1 MEFPVAVAT
10 ARPSPRLP
18 TAPGYWFEPKAD
30 GHRVV
35 AWREDARVR
44 LQSRSGRDV
53 TSSWPDL
60 AEALMALPVGAV
72 VDGEAVVEV
81 AGRLDF
87 SAAQSRKASSAERA
101 AVLAVLQ
108 PALYFCWDV
117 LRFPDP
123 EASCALVDVRHRF
136 YTERRGLL
144 LNLVGG
150 IGRPVVVLPATDDVV
165 TAQAWFDD
173 RELRE
178 RGFEGVVAKPGSSPY
193 RSTGDVWVKVRH
205 AETVDAKVIGFAG
218 PSGRPRRLAVRL
230 PDGRTVLTRP
240 LGPILARQ
248 VAEAAAGT
256 DGAPARTSS
265 GESYRTLPAGL
276 VVEVLAGTT
285 RHATVDA
292 TRLRSAGGGSASGS
306 RG

>member
-35 AWREDARVR
+35 AWREDTRVR

-53 TSSWPDL
+53 TNSWPDL
-60 AEALMALPVGAV
+60 ARALMALPVGAV

-87 SAAQSRKASSAERA
+87 SAAQSRMASAPERA

-117 LRFPDP
+117 LRSPDP
-123 EASCALVDVRHRF
+123 AASGPLVDVRHRL
-136 YTERRGLL
+136 YTERRRLL
-144 LNLVGG
+144 LELVGG

-173 RELRE
+173 GELRE

-205 AETVDAKVIGFAG
+205 ARPAG
-218 PSGRPRRLAVRL
+218 RAPRPLLEPLPASPQRRSVSKGRDPRPRGGHHRVTEVV
-230 PDGRTVLTRP
+230 PDC
-240 LGPILARQ
+240 
-248 VAEAAAGT
+248 
-256 DGAPARTSS
+256 
-265 GESYRTLPAGL
+265 
-276 VVEVLAGTT
+276 
-285 RHATVDA
+285 
-292 TRLRSAGGGSASGS
+292 AGGLTVGYAL
-306 RG
+306 RCRRP